1 MLESE
6 QPIHRVQPIL
16 AHLFQGFDQLGLV
29 LAVGDAV
36 PFVGTGQ
43 HMDVRFAG
51 LQRVR
56 HDGGQVIFAL
66 HRVDG
71 QAGLQERG
79 KTGRRRG

>member
-29 LAVGDAV
+29 LTVGDAV

-43 HMDVRFAG
+43 HMDIR
-51 LQRVR
+51 L
-56 HDGGQVIFAL
+56 
-66 HRVDG
+66 
-71 QAGLQERG
+71 
-79 KTGRRRG
+79 TGTTVGR